1 VPHAPPRPAPDR
13 RRALALATVFGGF
26 GVASLP
32 LALAYPSTLAP
43 YLLALAATASVAVTG
58 EATGR
63 AWLRNLGVA
72 ALLVGASAP
81 VLGFGLVLASYVVL
95 GPLAVVLL
103 LGPAIRQVDPFAGT
117 AFLSACAIVIAGG
130 FAAGVI
136 SPPIVTGVTVLV
148 LAGGTVTTV
157 ARLLDPDH
165 DGS

>member
-1 VPHAPPRPAPDR
+1 VSHAPSRPAPDR
-13 RRALALATVFGGF
+13 RRTLALATGFGGL
-26 GVASLP
+26 GVSSLP
-32 LALAYPSTLAP
+32 LALAYPSSLAP
-43 YLLALAATASVAVTG
+43 YLLALAAAVAVAATG
-58 EATGR
+58 EATER
-63 AWLRNLGVA
+63 PWLRYVGVA
-72 ALLVGASAP
+72 ALLLGASAP

-136 SPPIVTGVTVLV
+136 SPPIVAGVTVLV
-148 LAGGTVTTV
+148 LTGGTVTTV
-157 ARLLDPDH
+157 ARLLEPDH